1 MDFLTKTITAIRTFI
16 CIVSIIII
24 AIVLIKYIRSIDAI
38 SAILCNLN
46 AEIITAVMSAVIA
59 GCVLLVTVRQKHQN
73 LLYNQLS
80 VIPLIAS
87 NLIDATGGDDSGRL
101 RFDLVNH
108 GNGPAIITKI
118 VLFFNDGEKSEELQD
133 SSKKYFDFIKRKL
146 KKFNEDVYGF
156 VVPNSVMKVGNKQII
171 WDVTDTSTTNNNI
184 SIIRK
189 LDLLVEYKSVY
200 QDKIY
205 TYDTRKDIKFKELKK
220 S

>member
-1 MDFLTKTITAIRTFI
+1 MDSLTKTITAIRTFI

-87 NLIDATGGDDSGRL
+87 NLIDGTDGDRGRL
-101 RFDLVNH
+101 RLDLVNH

-133 SSKKYFDFIKRKL
+133 SSKEYFDFMKRKL
-146 KKFNEDVYGF
+146 NTYNKGTYGF
-156 VVPNSVMKVGNKQII
+156 LVPNSVMKVGNKQII
-171 WDVTDTSTTNNNI
+171 WDVTDNSTTDNDI
-184 SIIRK
+184 RIIRK
-189 LDLLVEYKSVY
+189 LDLLVKYKSVY

-205 TYDTRKDIKFKELKK
+205 TYDTREDIKFKELKN